1 MLIHPSHQPLAGRGI
16 VLLLAVAAC
25 VFLVFWLALLESIGT
40 IVSNYLLWHS
50 ILQGVCIILATQ
62 IFILMLSTYKNKLF
76 TPLIALGIIFLG
88 VVVFDFSHTL
98 TQPEIAHLFEAN
110 YPSRACYLLFFFRLL
125 SALGMLLIALCPWSQ
140 TFNPRHKAM
149 RSKIGRAHV

>member
-25 VFLVFWLALLESIGT
+25 VFLVFWLALPESIGT
-40 IVSNYLLWHS
+40 NVSNYLLWHS
-50 ILQGVCIILATQ
+50 ILQGLSIILATQ
-62 IFILMLSTYKNKLF
+62 IFTLILSTYKNKLF
-76 TPLIALGIIFLG
+76 TPLVALGIIFLG
-88 VVVFDFSHTL
+88 VAVFDFSHTL
-98 TQPEIAHLFEAN
+98 TQPEIPHLFAAN
-110 YPSRACYLLFFFRLL
+110 YPSRAGYLLFFARLL
-125 SALGMLLIALCPWSQ
+125 SALGMLLIPLCPCMP